1 MKHKNKFF
9 IIIIFSLLL
18 MLWTGTVWAAPVDG
32 FAVNQNLISSNL
44 NQDGGWQSSAGTVQL
59 TDDGLKVDS
68 SKNFTIYQE
77 ISLPDDNM
85 SYTAAFSVAQKNKS
99 GVLSKEDQGSVEII
113 FIKADGSKQDSSI
126 KLTAASYEEWYT
138 RAQEFTIPT
147 GTSKVRI
154 ELNGISRKISILN
167 RGAAIDTYF
176 KDIYFGISSMTF
188 GQGDGSAQN
197 PYLIYSTYGLQFMAQ
212 NLNSDAYYRLQ
223 NTIDMTGVEW
233 KPIGDK
239 LPKDHF
245 DYNGFTINGLT
256 NGFFGYTIN
265 FVTNGGTEVAPVS
278 DVVAGTVLTDIA
290 TTTKD
295 GYTFNGWY
303 RDESLSQAVTVVDGD
318 MTVYA
323 SWNIQQ
329 YTINFVVNR
338 GDMTVAPMGVN
349 YNSTATL
356 PVLECHGFT
365 FGGWFTNIELTQ
377 PFSDDTPITSN
388 VTLYAKWEDNGIGM
402 LIDIGKGDITFE
414 KLDDTHFY
422 MTQNGKTS
430 VDYEND
436 TIISVTGST
445 SENQLII
452 KEGVNVKICLTSLQI
467 TTVKKNPISIMQNAT
482 VRFLTKGNVTLQTS
496 EKLSGIYLA
505 KGSYL
510 YLDGEITIDSKKDMA
525 VGVNGEQNG
534 QGVFIVQNGKILT
547 KTNKS
552 VQILI
557 KVLIVIAIIILVLI
571 VYMWVSVQLRRKGLL
586 QKFSSRMGTHRIKN
600 KIKESKPRQARPN
613 HLQSERVEP
622 QNTTAADIDIS
633 NVMAKTK
640 KAYGMPV
647 KYRINVPKE
656 QSSGSI
662 SAVKEKENELLRNRV
677 NLSGTKLTDTDTDSK
692 YLYGE
697 KMEVDVENLAL
708 STEYQPYETQKN
720 LQNTEYVKTDEVVPK
735 ESLDITNSYDMYAE
749 QSNNEYNIDSSL
761 NNEDTT
767 DIYISSKVD
776 DGEQDQDKKVETLN
790 IDVTATPYIDSAEGN
805 DKTVSEDEYVNAAT
819 NHIDLNDISQL
830 NELDENSDISEPEY
844 KSENNLDGYT
854 NDYIENYMKEYSP
867 KFTRQFKKDDFG
879 NFIEVA
885 QENGTGD
892 SEVVREN
899 DDLYLTDDTDDEE
912 TWYEQQLKKDKE
924 EQENSN
930 EIDGEQLYNPYSENE
945 LIDDFANDP
954 EEEMWFKAQVAADSE
969 DYYDDWQYSN
979 MGYGDGDLMNIQT
992 HKRNKNR

>member
-1 MKHKNKFF
+1 
-9 IIIIFSLLL
+9 
-18 MLWTGTVWAAPVDG
+18 
-32 FAVNQNLISSNL
+32 
-44 NQDGGWQSSAGTVQL
+44 
-59 TDDGLKVDS
+59 
-68 SKNFTIYQE
+68 
-77 ISLPDDNM
+77 
-85 SYTAAFSVAQKNKS
+85 
-99 GVLSKEDQGSVEII
+99 
-113 FIKADGSKQDSSI
+113 
-126 KLTAASYEEWYT
+126 
-138 RAQEFTIPT
+138 
-147 GTSKVRI
+147 
-154 ELNGISRKISILN
+154 
-167 RGAAIDTYF
+167 
-176 KDIYFGISSMTF
+176 
-188 GQGDGSAQN
+188 
-197 PYLIYSTYGLQFMAQ
+197 
-212 NLNSDAYYRLQ
+212 
-223 NTIDMTGVEW
+223 
-233 KPIGDK
+233 
-239 LPKDHF
+239 
-245 DYNGFTINGLT
+245 
-256 NGFFGYTIN
+256 
-265 FVTNGGTEVAPVS
+265 
-278 DVVAGTVLTDIA
+278 
-290 TTTKD
+290 
-295 GYTFNGWY
+295 
-303 RDESLSQAVTVVDGD
+303 
-318 MTVYA
+318 
-323 SWNIQQ
+323 
-329 YTINFVVNR
+329 
-338 GDMTVAPMGVN
+338 
-349 YNSTATL
+349 
-356 PVLECHGFT
+356 
-365 FGGWFTNIELTQ
+365 
-377 PFSDDTPITSN
+377 
-388 VTLYAKWEDNGIGM
+388 
-402 LIDIGKGDITFE
+402 
-414 KLDDTHFY
+414 
-422 MTQNGKTS
+422 
-430 VDYEND
+430 
-436 TIISVTGST
+436 
-445 SENQLII
+445 
-452 KEGVNVKICLTSLQI
+452 
-467 TTVKKNPISIMQNAT
+467 
-482 VRFLTKGNVTLQTS
+482 
-496 EKLSGIYLA
+496 
-505 KGSYL
+505 
-510 YLDGEITIDSKKDMA
+510 
-525 VGVNGEQNG
+525 
-534 QGVFIVQNGKILT
+534 
-547 KTNKS
+547 
-552 VQILI
+552 
-557 KVLIVIAIIILVLI
+557 
-571 VYMWVSVQLRRKGLL
+571 
-586 QKFSSRMGTHRIKN
+586 MGTHRIKN

-640 KAYGMPV
+640 KAYEMPV